1 MAGSARSPAPWAT
14 SSGSPGTRASAPRA
28 ARGAAYLLILLFIA
42 QIGVGTINNQLRIN
56 KANAALAQQARAG
69 QQSLNRTCRL
79 IPVSKK
85 IYVDMLERGKI
96 TPEDYDLVVS
106 SAAQICPSPKP

>member
-1 MAGSARSPAPWAT
+1 MTRKMIGLWALVLFL
-14 SSGSPGTRASAPRA
+14 A
-28 ARGAAYLLILLFIA
+28 LL
-42 QIGVGTINNQLRIN
+42 GVGTINNQLRIN
-56 KANAALAQQARAG
+56 QANEILAAQARAG

-79 IPVSKK
+79 VPISKK

-96 TPEDYDLVVS
+96 TADDYDLVVS